1 MNALMIATYF
11 MFAIILFYI
20 LNYFDNNNKNRN
32 IIHIILPAIYI
43 IILSALIKSVDLENW
58 NNFLFI
64 APIFELIIRLFYVK
78 SILHQESLVNNNYY
92 LKIYSLTI
100 LLSYFVNSIFITK
113 VENVLPTAEE
123 MRTGIWFLIIVFC
136 YSIMKE
142 NIKVDITKDKSTFI
156 EKKQEYTVVS
166 YARFKNLYKDIIET
180 EHRELIP
187 AIYAIMIYENY
198 RRPLFFRKLDK
209 LKFHLKPKTMKMG
222 IMQVQ
227 SKKEIDDEKSIELV
241 TKVLEKYLLKQQ
253 STKKISNDNI
263 KDLIKTYYGKED
275 SRDIIDIYNKI
286 IEFNKE

>member
-1 MNALMIATYF
+1 
-11 MFAIILFYI
+11 
-20 LNYFDNNNKNRN
+20 
-32 IIHIILPAIYI
+32 
-43 IILSALIKSVDLENW
+43 
-58 NNFLFI
+58 
-64 APIFELIIRLFYVK
+64 
-78 SILHQESLVNNNYY
+78 
-92 LKIYSLTI
+92 
-100 LLSYFVNSIFITK
+100 
-113 VENVLPTAEE
+113 
-123 MRTGIWFLIIVFC
+123 
-136 YSIMKE
+136 MKE

-241 TKVLEKYLLKQQ
+241 TKALEKYLLKQQ